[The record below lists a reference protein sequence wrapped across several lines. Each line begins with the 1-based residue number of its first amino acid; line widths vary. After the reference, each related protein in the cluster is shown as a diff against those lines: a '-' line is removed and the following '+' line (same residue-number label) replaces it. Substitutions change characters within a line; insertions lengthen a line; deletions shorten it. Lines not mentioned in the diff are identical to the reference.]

1 MRLFVKAVDG
11 VGDIV
16 GGRRMVT
23 YDRSISMEELYVS
36 QYLFKSINYSLYSIF
51 NISYQ
56 FIFSG
61 KRKSYAHIVANL

>member
-1 MRLFVKAVDG
+1 MTLFTLRSSHAIVCKAVDG

-36 QYLFKSINYSLYSIF
+36 QCLFEIYIDHYILYSLY
-51 NISYQ
+51 
-56 FIFSG
+56 
-61 KRKSYAHIVANL
+61 

>member
-36 QYLFKSINYSLYSIF
+36 QYLFKSINGSSIF
-51 NISYQ
+51 NIQTFQS
-56 FIFSG
+56 IFTG
-61 KRKSYAHIVANL
+61 KRKSYAHIVATL